1 MSSTR
6 PAHEATENRHVNE
19 NSSERISNAPVAGTL
34 SAADFGVLYDKLQ
47 KEVTQL
53 DEGTKASNNAIVN
66 ISNVFHEQ
74 ADMIRIVK
82 ERWDR
87 DQNLEEEIR
96 NLTAA
101 NKEMWKYRNI
111 EEEEHKSRIAELEG
125 DAKAG
130 KKEMQKYERMTTK
143 LKDDYKQK
151 HQTIKREHKEAREQ
165 DQREVE
171 EKKQR
176 LERETADKIV
186 ALEKQRADLTVTAAR
201 LQQELSEEQK
211 ALERERE
218 NNKKKQEILCQ
229 DVKVSKLKY
238 DEIVA
243 KYTAEE
249 RPTQY

>member
-6 PAHEATENRHVNE
+6 PAHEATENGHVNE
-19 NSSERISNAPVAGTL
+19 NSSDRISNAPAVGTL

-74 ADMIRIVK
+74 AHMIKIVK
-82 ERWDR
+82 ERWGR

-96 NLTAA
+96 SLTAA

-111 EEEEHKSRIAELEG
+111 EEQEHKSRMAELED

-130 KKEMQKYERMTTK
+130 KKEMQKYEWMTTE
-143 LKDDYKQK
+143 LKNEYRQK

-176 LERETADKIV
+176 LERDMADKI
-186 ALEKQRADLTVTAAR
+186 ATLEKQAADLIGTAAR
-201 LQQELSEEQK
+201 LQQELTEEQK
-211 ALERERE
+211 ELERERE
-218 NNKKKQEILCQ
+218 NNKRNQEILSR
-229 DVKVSKLKY
+229 DVKASKLKY